1 MSPPPPSESAPNG
14 QPLGLPRGEDYHQLL
29 EAAPDAILVV
39 DAAGRILFANRQTAN
54 VFGYSAEELSGKPI
68 ELLIPKRLHAAHRR
82 HREVYTHEPVQRPM
96 GIDMTLIAVRKDGS
110 EFPVEVSLS
119 PARIN
124 GVPVVSAAVRDVS
137 WVQSAREAVTRAHYN
152 AQIAQLGQLM
162 IGARELNDIAF
173 AVPQFLISM
182 LGADMSTLYLLNG
195 EHTELVAHGAH
206 GFADDVAADLRFP
219 ADAREGPGRM
229 LASPDQVVVH
239 NADSGAQ
246 TFRHRV
252 AIGMAIASSE
262 GPIGALVAY
271 FRRPRTFSEDDR
283 NLVRSAANIVGA
295 AIKTMRAED
304 KMRHAQ
310 KLEAVGQ
317 LSGGIAHDFNNLLTV
332 IIGNLQMIEDDVAGN
347 AAISEPVDAALR
359 AATNAAELT
368 RKLLAFSRRQ
378 ALRPRPVDVNELMGG
393 MLEMIRR
400 TLGERITILAHPD
413 PGVPQTLA
421 DPGQLETALLN
432 LVVNARDAMPNG
444 GRLTI
449 ESGVRDLDAE
459 YAEDAG
465 DLKTGRYV
473 MIAVSDNGA
482 GMSEEVLKRA
492 FDPYFTTKARGKGSG
507 LGLSMVHGF
516 AKQSNGHVSI
526 YSEPGHGTTVRVFL
540 PVAAD
545 AAGPRT
551 QAQTRAAPASGSET
565 ILMVEDSEEVLRV
578 GSRFLADLGYR
589 VWQATS
595 ADQALEILDAHPDI
609 RLLFTDIVLP
619 GRCGGKEL
627 AEEARRRRPDLALLF
642 TSGYASG
649 AVEGIDRLPGALL
662 DKPYY
667 RDALAA
673 AVRAALD
680 GR

>member
-1 MSPPPPSESAPNG
+1 MKPPAPSESAATA
-14 QPLGLPRGEDYHQLL
+14 QPLGLPQGEDYRQLL

-39 DAAGRILFANRQTAN
+39 DLAGRILFTNHQTAN
-54 VFGYSAEELSGKPI
+54 VFGYTAEELSGQPI

-82 HREVYTHEPVQRPM
+82 HREGFTHEPVQRPM
-96 GIDMTLIAVRKDGS
+96 GIDMTLVALRKDGA

-137 WVQSAREAVTRAHYN
+137 WVQSARQAVTRAHYN

-173 AVPQFLISM
+173 AVPQFLIAM

-195 EHTELVAHGAH
+195 EHTELVAQGAH
-206 GFADDVAADLRFP
+206 GFTEEVAHDLRF
-219 ADAREGPGRM
+219 AVDAKEGPGQM
-229 LASPDQVVVH
+229 LASPDHVVVQ
-239 NADSGAQ
+239 NGDSAAQ
-246 TFRHRV
+246 SLRYRV
-252 AIGMAIASSE
+252 AIGMAIASNE
-262 GPIGALVAY
+262 GPIGALVTY

-304 KMRHAQ
+304 KVRHSQ

-347 AAISEPVDAALR
+347 AEIAQPIDAALR

-378 ALRPRPVDVNELMGG
+378 ALRPRPIDVNELMGG

-400 TLGERITILAHPD
+400 ALGERITILAHPE
-413 PGVPQTLA
+413 PSVAQAMA

-465 DLKTGRYV
+465 DVKVGRYV

-482 GMSEEVLKRA
+482 GMSAEVLKQA

-526 YSEPGHGTTVRVFL
+526 YSEPGHGTTVRLFL
-540 PVAAD
+540 PIADDVAGVKAQ
-545 AAGPRT
+545 PR
-551 QAQTRAAPASGSET
+551 ARAMPASGSET

-578 GSRFLADLGYR
+578 GSRFLTDLGYR
-589 VWQATS
+589 VYQATS

-619 GRCGGKEL
+619 GRYGGKEL
-627 AEEARRRRPDLALLF
+627 AEEARRRRPNLALLF

-667 RDALAA
+667 RDALAS

-680 GR
+680 QR